1 MLEYDWIDV
10 LEGIDVIKSK
20 ESLGI
25 LLAIIIALLKR
36 SERSFKG
43 LAISKLILC

>member
-1 MLEYDWIDV
+1 MIGLMF
-10 LEGIDVIKSK
+10 SK
-20 ESLGI
+20 ELMLLKTKSHLGI

-36 SERSFKG
+36 SERNFKG